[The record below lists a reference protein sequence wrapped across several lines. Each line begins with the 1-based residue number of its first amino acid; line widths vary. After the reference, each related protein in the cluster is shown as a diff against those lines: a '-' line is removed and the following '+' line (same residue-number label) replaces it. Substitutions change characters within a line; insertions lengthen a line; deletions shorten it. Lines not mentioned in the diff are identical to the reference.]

1 VRRKPKQIKVVIMAV
16 PFMRNVLVLASILVF
31 GLVVLGAPPLEVMAR
46 ALLLVT
52 AVLIMS
58 RLLPLPSQPMRAST
72 RSTSRAPQ
80 EHRHTTTSHL

>member
-1 VRRKPKQIKVVIMAV
+1 MA
-16 PFMRNVLVLASILVF
+16 S
-31 GLVVLGAPPLEVMAR
+31 
-46 ALLLVT
+46 ALLVVT

-58 RLLPLPSQPMRAST
+58 GLLPMPSQPVHASM